1 MKNNNGYLLYM
12 EDTYGN
18 VINDNYAT
26 YEVAFCVLVSRE
38 RELSNKS
45 ALKKSFIMDN
55 DTGELLFY
63 SKDNSS
69 YIDGHGYLVIWQ
81 DKGQERDNYE
91 FVWFKYEE
99 NAMDFFH
106 EYEFDNDV
114 NVMVMEMDKEEVVS
128 YDEGVYSDYD
138 RITEWRWL
146 YDC

>member
-12 EDTYGN
+12 EDIFGN
-18 VINDNYAT
+18 VVNDNYAT
-26 YEVAFCVLVSRE
+26 YEIAFCVLVSRE
-38 RELSNKS
+38 KELSYKS

-55 DTGELLFY
+55 DTGKLLFY

-69 YIDGHGYLVIWQ
+69 YADGHGYLVIWQ
-81 DKGQERDNYE
+81 DKGQKRDDYD

-106 EYEFDNDV
+106 KYEFDNDV
-114 NVMVMEMDKEEVVS
+114 NVMVMEMSKEEVIS

-138 RITEWRWL
+138 RIMEWRYL

>member
-12 EDTYGN
+12 EDIYGN

-26 YEVAFCVLVSRE
+26 YEIAFCVLVSRE

-69 YIDGHGYLVIWQ
+69 YADGHGYFVIWQ
-81 DKGQERDNYE
+81 DKEQERDDYE

-114 NVMVMEMDKEEVVS
+114 NVMVMEMDKEEVIS

-138 RITEWRWL
+138 RITEWRYL

>member
-138 RITEWRWL
+138 RITEWRYL

>member
-12 EDTYGN
+12 EDIYGN

-38 RELSNKS
+38 REFSNKS

-128 YDEGVYSDYD
+128 YDEGVYSNYD
-138 RITEWRWL
+138 RIMEWREI

>member
-1 MKNNNGYLLYM
+1 MKNNNGYLLWMDETADIYS
-12 EDTYGN
+12 G
-18 VINDNYAT
+18 T
-26 YEVAFCVLVSRE
+26 YENYENAFCVLVSRVKK
-38 RELSNKS
+38 LSNKS

-69 YIDGHGYLVIWQ
+69 YSDDHGYLVIWQ
-81 DKGQERDNYE
+81 DKGQECDDYE
-91 FVWFKYEE
+91 VVWFKHEE

-114 NVMVMEMDKEEVVS
+114 NVMVIEMDEKGVIS

-138 RITEWRWL
+138 RITEWCWL

>member
-55 DTGELLFY
+55 NTGELLFY

-69 YIDGHGYLVIWQ
+69 YADRHGYLVIWQ

-91 FVWFKYEE
+91 FVWFKHEE

-106 EYEFDNDV
+106 RYEFDNDV

-138 RITEWRWL
+138 RIIEWRWL

>member
-26 YEVAFCVLVSRE
+26 YEIAFCVLVSRE

-69 YIDGHGYLVIWQ
+69 YADGHGYFVIWQ
-81 DKGQERDNYE
+81 DKEQERDDYE

-114 NVMVMEMDKEEVVS
+114 NVMIMEMDKEEVIS

-138 RITEWRWL
+138 RITEWRYL

>member
-1 MKNNNGYLLYM
+1 MKNSNGYLLWMDETADIYS
-12 EDTYGN
+12 G
-18 VINDNYAT
+18 T
-26 YEVAFCVLVSRE
+26 YENYENAFCVLVSRE
-38 RELSNKS
+38 KALVDKS
-45 ALKKSFIMDN
+45 VLKMCFIMDN

-63 SKDNSS
+63 YRENSS
-69 YIDGHGYLVIWQ
+69 YSDKHGYLVIWQ
-81 DKGQERDNYE
+81 DKGQKRDDYE

>member
-1 MKNNNGYLLYM
+1 MKNNNGYLLYV

-26 YEVAFCVLVSRE
+26 YEIAFCALVSRE
-38 RELSNKS
+38 QELSNKS

-69 YIDGHGYLVIWQ
+69 YADGHGYLVIWQ
-81 DKGQERDNYE
+81 DKRQERDNYE
-91 FVWFKYEE
+91 FIWFKYEE

-114 NVMVMEMDKEEVVS
+114 NVMVMEMDKEEVIS

-138 RITEWRWL
+138 RIMEWRYL

>member
-26 YEVAFCVLVSRE
+26 YEIAFCVLVSRE
-38 RELSNKS
+38 RELADKS
-45 ALKKSFIMDN
+45 ALKKTFIMDN

-63 SKDNSS
+63 GRDNFS
-69 YIDGHGYLVIWQ
+69 YADGHGYLVIWQ
-81 DKGQERDNYE
+81 NKEQARDDYE

-99 NAMDFFH
+99 NAMDLFH
-106 EYEFDNDV
+106 GYEFDNDV
-114 NVMVMEMDKEEVVS
+114 NVMVMEMNNEEVVS

>member
-45 ALKKSFIMDN
+45 ALKKSFLMDN

-69 YIDGHGYLVIWQ
+69 YADGHGYLVIWQ

-106 EYEFDNDV
+106 EYEFDNNA
-114 NVMVMEMDKEEVVS
+114 NVMVMEMNKEEVIS

-138 RITEWRWL
+138 RIMEWRYL

>member
-18 VINDNYAT
+18 VINDNYST

-38 RELSNKS
+38 RELASKS

-69 YIDGHGYLVIWQ
+69 DADGHGYLVIWQ
-81 DKGQERDNYE
+81 DKGQERDDYE

-99 NAMDFFH
+99 NAMNFFH
-106 EYEFDNDV
+106 GYEFDDDV

-138 RITEWRWL
+138 RITEWRYL

>member
-69 YIDGHGYLVIWQ
+69 YVDRHGYLVIWQ

-99 NAMDFFH
+99 NAMNFFH

-138 RITEWRWL
+138 RITEWRYL

>member
-12 EDTYGN
+12 EDIFGN
-18 VINDNYAT
+18 VVNDNYAT
-26 YEVAFCVLVSRE
+26 YEIAFCVLVSRE
-38 RELSNKS
+38 RELSYKS

-69 YIDGHGYLVIWQ
+69 YADGHGYMVIWQ
-81 DKGQERDNYE
+81 DKGQKRDDYD

-106 EYEFDNDV
+106 KYEFDNDV
-114 NVMVMEMDKEEVVS
+114 NVMVMEMSKEEVIS

-138 RITEWRWL
+138 RIMEWRYL

>member
-12 EDTYGN
+12 EDIFGN
-18 VINDNYAT
+18 VVNDNYAT
-26 YEVAFCVLVSRE
+26 YEIAFCVLVSRE
-38 RELSNKS
+38 RELSYKS

-69 YIDGHGYLVIWQ
+69 YADGHGYKVIWQ
-81 DKGQERDNYE
+81 DKGQKRDDYD

-106 EYEFDNDV
+106 KYEFDNDV
-114 NVMVMEMDKEEVVS
+114 NVMVMEMSKEEVIS

-138 RITEWRWL
+138 RIMEWRYL

>member
-1 MKNNNGYLLYM
+1 M
-12 EDTYGN
+12 EDIYGN

-26 YEVAFCVLVSRE
+26 YEIAFCVLVSRE

-69 YIDGHGYLVIWQ
+69 YADGHGYFVIWQ
-81 DKGQERDNYE
+81 DKEQERDDYE

-114 NVMVMEMDKEEVVS
+114 NVMVMEMDKEEVIS

-138 RITEWRWL
+138 RITEWRYL

>member
-12 EDTYGN
+12 EDIFGN
-18 VINDNYAT
+18 VVNDNYAT

-38 RELSNKS
+38 RELSYKS

-69 YIDGHGYLVIWQ
+69 SADGHGYMVIWQ
-81 DKGQERDNYE
+81 DKGQKCDDYD
-91 FVWFKYEE
+91 FVWFKYES

-106 EYEFDNDV
+106 KYEFDNDV
-114 NVMVMEMDKEEVVS
+114 NVMVMEMSKEEVIS

-138 RITEWRWL
+138 RIMEWRYL

>member
-12 EDTYGN
+12 EDIYNN
-18 VINDNYAT
+18 VVNDNYAT

-38 RELSNKS
+38 RELSYKS

-69 YIDGHGYLVIWQ
+69 YADGHGYMVIWQ
-81 DKGQERDNYE
+81 DKGQKRDDYD

-106 EYEFDNDV
+106 KYEFDNDV
-114 NVMVMEMDKEEVVS
+114 NIMIMEMDKEEVIS

-138 RITEWRWL
+138 RIMEWRYL

>member
-26 YEVAFCVLVSRE
+26 YEIAFCVLVSRE

-69 YIDGHGYLVIWQ
+69 YADGHGYLVIWQ

-106 EYEFDNDV
+106 EYEFDNNV
-114 NVMVMEMDKEEVVS
+114 NVMVMEMNKEEVIS

-138 RITEWRWL
+138 RITEWRYL